1 MKNRIKQQLM
11 AEMSR
16 RNIDLVTQLFIE
28 QPDNIPILIELVLS
42 HNDKVSTRASW
53 VLEKLSERL
62 YEPATD
68 YVETIIL
75 ELPNIKISGTR
86 RTIAKVLMLH
96 TIPEKYEGKI
106 LDFCITMLESPKE
119 PVAVKANCMTIIF
132 NLLPKYPELKS
143 EIFSIIENQI
153 PYNSVGFK
161 SRFSV
166 LKRQFN
172 I

>member
-1 MKNRIKQQLM
+1 MKNKIKQQLM

-16 RNIDLVTQLFIE
+16 RNIDIVTQLFL
-28 QPDNIPILIELVLS
+28 DNPEHIPVLIELVLS
-42 HNDKVSTRASW
+42 HNDKSSARASW
-53 VLEKLSERL
+53 VLEKLSEKL
-62 YEPATD
+62 HEPASG
-68 YVETIIL
+68 YINTIIS
-75 ELPNIKISGTR
+75 ELSNITISGTR

-96 TIPEKYEGKI
+96 TIPEKYEGEM

-143 EIFSIIENQI
+143 EIFTIIEDQI

-161 SRFSV
+161 SRFNV
-166 LKRQFN
+166 LRRQFKL
-172 I
+172 